1 MVTFNLNLF
10 RKLLQDLSQLT
21 NTVITFY
28 DAAFNS
34 TSAHSEMVSAKA
46 VCALVKKRN
55 AGCCARSDRASFE
68 RLNAGNDAFYYAC
81 HFGLI
86 EMAFRVRFHETT
98 YGYIIAG
105 PFRNPEKKSENL
117 QNIRELCKETGANYE
132 DTALQYKRIPKFS
145 VETFRALQSILSA
158 ILDHAKESHI
168 IYDRTDT
175 FSDVIEPYI
184 DKNLHTELTVDK
196 LCAELFLTPKQLYS
210 TFHANVKTTP
220 KHYIAEKR
228 VKKARN
234 LIISTDLP
242 LPEIASMVGVND
254 YNYFIKV
261 FKSFTGYTP
270 MYYRKNR

>member
-1 MVTFNLNLF
+1 MINFNLNLF
-10 RKLLQDLSQLT
+10 RKLLQDVSQLT

-46 VCALVKKRN
+46 VCSLVKKRN
-55 AGCCARSDRASFE
+55 AGACALSDRTAFE

-86 EMAFRVRFHETT
+86 EMAFRVRFNEIT

-105 PFRNPEKKSENL
+105 PFRDPEIETENL
-117 QNIRELCKETGANYE
+117 QNIHELCKETGENYE
-132 DTALQYKRIPKFS
+132 EIALQYKRIPKFS
-145 VETFRALQSILSA
+145 VETFRALQSVLSA
-158 ILDHAKESHI
+158 ILDHAKESNI
-168 IYDRTDT
+168 IYDRTDM
-175 FSDVIEPYI
+175 FSNVIEPYI
-184 DKNLHTELTVDK
+184 EKNLHADLTVEK
-196 LCAELFLTPKQLYS
+196 LCADLFLSTKQLYS
-210 TFHANVKTTP
+210 TFHANAKTTP

-228 VKKARN
+228 VKKARD
-234 LIISTDLP
+234 LIFRTDLP

-261 FKSFTGYTP
+261 FKSFTGHTP
-270 MYYRKNR
+270 MYYRKKR

>member
-1 MVTFNLNLF
+1 MIKFNLNLF

-28 DAAFNS
+28 DTDFNS
-34 TSAHSEMVSAKA
+34 TSAHSEMWSAKA
-46 VCALVKKRN
+46 ICSLVKRCN
-55 AGCCARSDRASFE
+55 AGGCSLSDRESFE

-86 EMAFRVRFHETT
+86 EMAFRVRFNEIT

-105 PFRNPEKKSENL
+105 PFRDPEKQKENL
-117 QNIRELCKETGANYE
+117 QNVRALCKETHADY
-132 DTALQYKRIPKFS
+132 DQMVLQYKRIPKFS
-145 VETFRALQSILSA
+145 VETFRALQSVLSA
-158 ILDHAKESHI
+158 ILDHAKESNI
-168 IYDRTDT
+168 IYDRTDM

-184 DKNLHTELTVDK
+184 DKNLHTDLTIEK
-196 LCAELFLTPKQLYS
+196 LCEDLFLTQKQLYS
-210 TFHANVKTTP
+210 TFHVNVKTTP

-234 LIISTDLP
+234 LIISTDLS

-261 FKSFTGYTP
+261 FKSFTGHTP
-270 MYYRKNR
+270 MYYRKKR

>member
-1 MVTFNLNLF
+1 MVKFNLSLF

-21 NTVITFY
+21 NTVYTFY
-28 DAAFNS
+28 DTDFNA
-34 TSAHSEMVSAKA
+34 TSAHSELVSAKA
-46 VCALVKKRN
+46 VCALVKNQN
-55 AGCCARSDRASFE
+55 AGGCALSDRGSFE

-86 EMAFRVRFHETT
+86 EMAFRVHFNETT

-105 PFRNPEKKSENL
+105 PFRDPEKQKENL
-117 QNIRELCKETGANYE
+117 QNIRKLCEATGEDYE
-132 DTALQYKRIPKFS
+132 NTVLQYKRIPKFS
-145 VETFRALQSILSA
+145 VETFRALQSVLSA
-158 ILDHAKESHI
+158 ILDHAKESNI
-168 IYDRTDT
+168 IYDRTDM

-184 DKNLHTELTVDK
+184 EKNLHTDLTVEK
-196 LCAELFLTPKQLYS
+196 LCEELFLTQKQLYS
-210 TFHANVKTTP
+210 TFHANVKSTP

-242 LPEIASMVGVND
+242 LPEIASTVGVND

-261 FKSFTGYTP
+261 FKSFTGHTP
-270 MYYRKNR
+270 MYYRKKR